1 MTTLAMF
8 TLQTWQK
15 IFMSDIFV
23 IVYEAMIDIYNFLS
37 TTYLMF
43 PLS

>member
-1 MTTLAMF
+1 MVEN
-8 TLQTWQK
+8 
-15 IFMSDIFV
+15 IYNSDIFV

-37 TTYLMF
+37 TTHLMF